1 VPRLTPTPRALAAL
15 GSPARQ
21 ELVAALGE
29 GPATVRDLGQR
40 LGRSRQA
47 LYHHLALLERAR
59 LVRIAGWRGT
69 GRSRERR
76 YALVSRRL
84 AFGGPRASRSER
96 EHAVKAAEAM
106 LRLTGRELA
115 RALHATSEPSSGP
128 ARALIAARA
137 KLRLD
142 RQGLRRLNAL
152 IDELVAYTAS
162 ADVPSESGRH
172 YVLTLVLAPA
182 GTSRVARERRTR

>member
-1 VPRLTPTPRALAAL
+1 MASLSPNPRALAAL

-21 ELVAALGE
+21 ELVSALGE
-29 GPATVRDLGQR
+29 GPATVRALGQR

-47 LYHHLALLERAR
+47 LYHHLALLERADV
-59 LVRIAGWRGT
+59 VRVNGWSGT

-76 YALVSRRL
+76 YALVSKRL
-84 AFGGPRASRSER
+84 ALGARRSSRSER
-96 EHAVKAAEAM
+96 MHAVKAAQAM

-115 RALHATSEPSSGP
+115 RAVHATTEPSSGP
-128 ARALIAARA
+128 ARGLLALRA
-137 KLRLD
+137 KLRVD
-142 RQGLRRLNAL
+142 RQGLRRLNPL

-162 ADVPSESGRH
+162 AEARSESGRH

-182 GTSRVARERRTR
+182 SGARAARGGSTR